1 MAEKPSVL
9 LFDLGGVLLSNGWGR
24 KSRKA
29 AAERFDLDW
38 EGFEGRHEMVVDR
51 FETGKPSLDEYL
63 TRTVFY
69 RERSFTTDEF
79 IRFMKDQ
86 SQRHSDSLE
95 LVSSLSA
102 TGAYLLAALNNESRE
117 LNEHR
122 IATFGL
128 DEYFSV
134 FLSSCYLGIRKPN
147 EEIYRLTLD
156 ITHRHPEECLF
167 IDDRA
172 GNVECADQM
181 GIPTIQF
188 HDPDQLKDDLERQ
201 GVTV

>member
-1 MAEKPSVL
+1 MAENPSVL

-24 KSRKA
+24 ISRKA

-38 EGFEGRHEMVVDR
+38 EGFEDRHEMVVDR
-51 FETGKPSLDEYL
+51 FETGKLSLDEYL

-86 SQRHSDSLE
+86 SQRHPDSLE

-102 TGAYLLAALNNESRE
+102 TGRYLLAALNNESRE

-134 FLSSCYLGIRKPN
+134 FLSFCYLGIRKPI

-156 ITHRHPEECLF
+156 ITQRHPEECLF

-172 GNVECADQM
+172 VNVE
-181 GIPTIQF
+181 
-188 HDPDQLKDDLERQ
+188 
-201 GVTV
+201 